1 MQLRVG
7 DLRICRYGVDNRHLK
22 GAVPYMALALE
33 CLQHVGGLIHS
44 TQKRHAA
51 ALVDPGH
58 SIIQIVGC
66 LDFHLFQWAMPCSSS
81 MPEAFESV
89 WPEDFLLCNCVGIAN
104 VLDGPVARAPA
115 GCFISRNRQYP
126 VMTSQIGFAG
136 VPMPSAANSKAVI
149 RLPCS
154 GLVAQEPFAR
164 AAASNNKRPFPDGLL
179 EDQDEVRGMML
190 TFPAWWTRRRA
201 WLEHLIAGYEHLGF
215 GKDIVRLV
223 FTAGHPALVANTAF
237 GPEKFQFLQQ
247 HLGILPQHALA
258 ADPTILRRSLDRLI
272 RPRVLLMLHKEH
284 ESCYSFP
291 DIGHLFSMSDAKFCS
306 TMALCS
312 IDAYH
317 AFIEGLCSSSCL
329 TGLKNP

>member
-1 MQLRVG
+1 MEMG
-7 DLRICRYGVDNRHLK
+7 K
-22 GAVPYMALALE
+22 A
-33 CLQHVGGLIHS
+33 S
-44 TQKRHAA
+44 
-51 ALVDPGH
+51 
-58 SIIQIVGC
+58 
-66 LDFHLFQWAMPCSSS
+66 
-81 MPEAFESV
+81 
-89 WPEDFLLCNCVGIAN
+89 
-104 VLDGPVARAPA
+104 
-115 GCFISRNRQYP
+115 NRQN
-126 VMTSQIGFAG
+126 AG
-136 VPMPSAANSKAVI
+136 NSV
-149 RLPCS
+149 
-154 GLVAQEPFAR
+154 E
-164 AAASNNKRPFPDGLL
+164 GLL